1 MEERPS
7 RACARRVQGH
17 RGGPCRSIES
27 LVEYSGARP
36 LSHPLALPRCTGCT
50 RLAAAGL
57 LLVGALCT
65 GVAQAA
71 TSASSLP
78 SVRAAPDS
86 RAADPFV
93 EVQRL
98 MRAGEAAAALDRLAG
113 VAPEQ
118 AREPRWRFLRGVLLA
133 ELGRTEEAANA
144 YTALTQEF
152 PELAEPYN
160 NLAVLRAAQGRL
172 EDARV
177 ALEAALRADP
187 SHREAREN
195 LGDVYVR
202 LAVQLWEG
210 IVANAGRGAD
220 GPEPGLAR
228 KLRLA
233 REIGAPA
240 R

>member
-1 MEERPS
+1 
-7 RACARRVQGH
+7 VQGH
-17 RGGPCRSIES
+17 RGGPCRPIES
-27 LVEYSGARP
+27 SIEYSGACP

-57 LLVGALCT
+57 VLAGTLCA

-78 SVRAAPDS
+78 SVRAAPDI
-86 RAADPFV
+86 RASDPIA

-98 MRAGEAAAALDRLAG
+98 MRAGEPAAALARLEG

-133 ELGRTEEAANA
+133 ELGRTEEAATA
-144 YTALTQEF
+144 YTALTQEY

-172 EDARV
+172 DEARV

-202 LAVQLWEG
+202 LAVRLWESIG
-210 IVANAGRGAD
+210 PNAGRGAA
-220 GPEPGLAR
+220 GIEPELAR

>member
-1 MEERPS
+1 M
-7 RACARRVQGH
+7 
-17 RGGPCRSIES
+17 RS
-27 LVEYSGARP
+27 
-36 LSHPLALPRCTGCT
+36 
-50 RLAAAGL
+50 
-57 LLVGALCT
+57 
-65 GVAQAA
+65 
-71 TSASSLP
+71 
-78 SVRAAPDS
+78 APDP

-93 EVQRL
+93 EAQRL
-98 MRAGEAAAALDRLAG
+98 LRAAQPAAALARLEG
-113 VAPEQ
+113 LSPEQ

-133 ELGRTEEAANA
+133 ELGRVDEATQV

-172 EDARV
+172 DESRV

-187 SHREAREN
+187 AHREAREN

-202 LAVQLWEG
+202 LAARLWDG
-210 IVANAGRGAD
+210 LVGAPGRQEAD
-220 GPEPGLAR
+220 PELQR

-233 REIGAPA
+233 REISAPS

>member
-1 MEERPS
+1 
-7 RACARRVQGH
+7 VQGH
-17 RGGPCRSIES
+17 RGGLCRPIES
-27 LVEYSGARP
+27 AIEYSGACP
-36 LSHPLALPRCTGCT
+36 LIHPLAFPRCCGCT
-50 RLAAAGL
+50 RLTAVALVLAGTL
-57 LLVGALCT
+57 LAWA
-65 GVAQAA
+65 AQAA

-78 SVRAAPDS
+78 AVRAAPDS
-86 RAADPFV
+86 RAADPFL
-93 EVQRL
+93 EVRRL
-98 MRAGEAAAALDRLAG
+98 MRAGEASEALARLEGA
-113 VAPEQ
+113 APEQ

-133 ELGRTEEAANA
+133 ELGRTEEAAAA

-160 NLAVLRAAQGRL
+160 NLAVLRAAQGRID
-172 EDARV
+172 EARV
-177 ALEAALRADP
+177 ALESALRADP

-202 LAVQLWEG
+202 LAVRLWEG
-210 IVANAGRGAD
+210 IGPNTDRGAA